1 MHYVPFPSDSF
12 LSHLVAVELL
22 RAHPVLPLS
31 SHKSSALSL
40 SSEFVFYKIQ
50 FNFLQNLKNYELQNP
65 RDGRSSGSSRPVPG
79 TTAHLY
85 SVPHLSSLRGLAFD

>member
-31 SHKSSALSL
+31 SHESSALSL

-65 RDGRSSGSSRPVPG
+65 RDGRSSEVISPSARNHSAFIQRSSPLLTER
-79 TTAHLY
+79 A
-85 SVPHLSSLRGLAFD
+85 GL